1 MQCVWRLSSGS
12 GSAAVAA
19 AWPAAQAAA
28 AAAGPR
34 SLGAAALAARR
45 SPPLQQPITS
55 SGRRSLHTSSTL
67 RSDDSGDSSSSSSL
81 SHAPAVSLG
90 YSSST
95 TSGAVSATL
104 LAAQGVQVGGAG
116 GAIPKQKVKMYN
128 KMLRVVRSPVKGDV
142 PNTQGQ
148 AQHREQPE
156 CARPPLLCGRHA
168 AAAHRAASMLTAL
181 CLLVLPQCLLLLLP
195 LQVTTTFSGRTRASR
210 WRPSFPV

>member
-34 SLGAAALAARR
+34 SLGAAATAARR
-45 SPPLQQPITS
+45 SPQLQTT

-81 SHAPAVSLG
+81 PHAPAVSLG

-95 TSGAVSATL
+95 TSGAVSAPL

-148 AQHREQPE
+148 DQHREAARG
-156 CARPPLLCGRHA
+156 ARPPRTKCDAYHC
-168 AAAHRAASMLTAL
+168 AASMLTAL
-181 CLLVLPQCLLLLLP
+181 CPFVRCCDY
-195 LQVTTTFSGRTRASR
+195 RCCCRCR
-210 WRPSFPV
+210 